1 MTRALQLLWT
11 TLDQTFGSLGTLKIL
26 PSIIRTYATK
36 SIMCIDKEK
45 THLLWWALRMCSV
58 AVTLAPPLGLEPRTL

>member
-1 MTRALQLLWT
+1 MCAFEILTGNLLPVFCQLV
-11 TLDQTFGSLGTLKIL
+11 GIL
-26 PSIIRTYATK
+26 FKFELYK
-36 SIMCIDKEK
+36 HQEK